1 MVKDRFGSWSCENV
15 SAEGDQRRQAQLS
28 MLSHLRAGIGVVC
41 PVRRERSGGADA
53 HADTQPSRLDR
64 RDEGLHAEDVH
75 EPGEIVGEHVQGHL
89 GGNLR
94 QALHQK
100 VRRTHPHLERTEGML
115 DCLAAH
121 AHRLRVLIETP
132 LRFLAFS
139 VESRVNRILR
149 ASVDRRPER

>member
-15 SAEGDQRRQAQLS
+15 SAEGDRRRQAQLS

-53 HADTQPSRLDR
+53 HADAQPSRLDR

-75 EPGEIVGEHVQGHL
+75 DPGEIVGEHVQGHL

-94 QALHQK
+94 QALH
-100 VRRTHPHLERTEGML
+100 
-115 DCLAAH
+115 
-121 AHRLRVLIETP
+121 
-132 LRFLAFS
+132 
-139 VESRVNRILR
+139 
-149 ASVDRRPER
+149 